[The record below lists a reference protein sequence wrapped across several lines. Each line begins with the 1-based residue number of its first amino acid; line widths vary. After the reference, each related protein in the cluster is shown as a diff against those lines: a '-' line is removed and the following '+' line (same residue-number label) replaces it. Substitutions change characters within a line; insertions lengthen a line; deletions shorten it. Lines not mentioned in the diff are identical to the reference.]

1 MKKILSILSL
11 MIFMAGC
18 AEFEA
23 PDRYTPVTMEANTT
37 IKAFKALYSTG
48 PTKIVDDII
57 ISGVVNSSDKDG
69 NIYRTLYI
77 QDETGGLEV
86 KVGKTGLYNI
96 YKEGMTLYIKAK
108 DLVLGAYGGVVGLG
122 AASTEDK
129 YETSYLDVQHMIDT
143 HIFKGEVGE
152 KIQPKVLTSGSEVKD
167 ALLGT
172 LVTLQGVTYSGGDN
186 VTIGGKLVPLTTWA
200 VSSSKNEGNALSGNQ
215 NFSFGGTKIV
225 VRSSGYA
232 KFADEEV
239 AIQEGGRANLTGILT
254 KYYSTYQLVLLSVD
268 GVEVL

>member
-1 MKKILSILSL
+1 MVS
-11 MIFMAGC
+11 C
-18 AEFEA
+18 VEFEA
-23 PDRYTPVTMEANTT
+23 PEKYTPVTMEANTT
-37 IKAFKALYSTG
+37 IKALKAMYSTG
-48 PTKIVDDII
+48 PTKILDDVI

-86 KVGKTGLYNI
+86 KIGKTGLYNT

-129 YETSYLDVQHMIDT
+129 YETSYLDVQHLIDT
-143 HIFKGEVGE
+143 HIFKGEVGQ
-152 KIQPKVLTSGSEVKD
+152 KIEPKVLTSSSDVKD

-172 LVTLQGVTYSGGDN
+172 LVTLQGATYSGGDN
-186 VTIGGKLVPLTTWA
+186 VTIGGVPTPLTTWA
-200 VSSSKNEGNALSGNQ
+200 VSSSRNDGNALSGNQ

-225 VRSSGYA
+225 VRSSGYS

-239 AIQEGGRANLTGILT
+239 GMQNGGKANLTGILT
-254 KYYSTYQLVLLSVD
+254 KYYSTYQLVLLSLD